1 MSRIYIYMTK
11 GTPLKK
17 KRISRKTAT
26 LIVLIKRFLVNARQM
41 AINFA
46 LNRIFYKCLHVKS
59 VLSVTLLHSLFVC

>member
-46 LNRIFYKCLHVKS
+46 LNRIFINVYI
-59 VLSVTLLHSLFVC
+59 